1 MSLALTPDELA
12 DRLAAAIDAR
22 AEFFDERHEA
32 GCRLFNGFYE
42 GYPDLALDL
51 YARTLVIHDY
61 ADPPQDARALI
72 TAREVACARLPWIET
87 VVLKTRH
94 ATNPDARRGIVLAG
108 EREARWLREY
118 GVRYALALREG
129 RDTGFYFDT
138 RNARAWALRELDG
151 RRVLNTFAYTGS
163 FGVAAL
169 AGGARH
175 VVQLD
180 LDKTALNV
188 AKESYALNGLPVARA
203 DFLAGDFWTQVNT
216 LKRADRLF
224 DCVFLDPPLFAVTT
238 KGRVD
243 LVNHYDRLLN
253 KVRPLVAHEG
263 YLVAINNAVF
273 VSGAEYLAT
282 LEQICADGYLAL
294 EGTMRVPHDVT
305 GYPETVAGVSPTDPA
320 PFNHATKIAV
330 LRVRRKDKRR
340 AE

>member
-1 MSLALTPDELA
+1 MALALTSEELA

-22 AEFFDERHEA
+22 AGLFDERHEA

-72 TAREVACARLPWIET
+72 AAREVARARLPWIET

-94 ATNPDARRGIVLAG
+94 ATNLDARRGIVLAG

-118 GVRYALALREG
+118 GVRYALALRES

-138 RNARAWALRELDG
+138 RNLRAWALRELEG

-163 FGVAAL
+163 LGVAAL

-180 LDKTALNV
+180 LDRAALNT

-203 DFLAGDFWTQVNT
+203 DFQVGDFWTQVNA
-216 LKRADRLF
+216 LKRAGTLF
-224 DCVFLDPPLFAVTT
+224 DCAFLDPPLFAVTT

-243 LVNHYDRLLN
+243 LIHHYDRLLN
-253 KVRPLVAHEG
+253 KVRPLVGHEG

-273 VSGAEYLAT
+273 VSGADYLHT
-282 LEQICADGYLAL
+282 LESLCVDGYLAL
-294 EGTMRVPHDVT
+294 EGTIRVPPDVT
-305 GYPETVAGVSPTDPA
+305 GYPETIVGTPPADPA

-330 LRVRRKDKRR
+330 LRVRRKDERR
-340 AE
+340 A